1 VKRAVDSSRTSAMA
15 LAQPASPSLF
25 ALSSDEIRLFVRAWM
40 LGFLIVLLII
50 G

>member
-1 VKRAVDSSRTSAMA
+1 MA
-15 LAQPASPSLF
+15 LAQPASTSVF
-25 ALSSDEIRLFVRAWM
+25 ALSSEEVRLFVRAWM

>member
-1 VKRAVDSSRTSAMA
+1 MA
-15 LAQPASPSLF
+15 PAQPASPSFL
-25 ALSSDEIRLFVRAWM
+25 ALSSEEVRLFVRAWM